1 MKGIFINDLNIKKQ
15 AEDLEVSVWQT
26 PGFLFLTMGLIIMAA
41 MMLVYFVSGY
51 YNSPEILVIS
61 EATIVIVILTI
72 GGSLIKNIENFTET
86 NKMKSEFISIVS
98 HQLKTPLSEIKWGT
112 ELFIS
117 KHKENAEED
126 LIGFAEKISESNS
139 KMIKLVNNLLN
150 ITRISQKKFGL
161 KKEKFNVFEII
172 NKASREN
179 KILAKTKDVEI
190 DILGE
195 KNGKAVVIGDSRGV
209 KAVVDNLLSNAI
221 KFTQKGKVEINI
233 LNEKNEITIQ
243 VKDSGVGIPQ
253 NEQNKIFQ
261 KFFRGSNEAKF
272 KTEGTGLG
280 LYLAKNIIE
289 QCGGKMWFK
298 SEEGKGSSFYFSLP
312 AADSNPDLS

>member
-15 AEDLEVSVWQT
+15 AEDLEISIWQT
-26 PGFLFLTMGLIIMAA
+26 PGFLFLVMGLIIMVA
-41 MMLVYFVSGY
+41 MVLVYFVSGY
-51 YNSPEILVIS
+51 YNSPEILIIS
-61 EATIVIVILTI
+61 EAAIVIVILTI

-117 KHKENAEED
+117 KHKENAEGELVD
-126 LIGFAEKISESNS
+126 FAEKISESNS

-161 KKEKFNVFEII
+161 KKEAFNVFEII

-190 DILGE
+190 EILGE
-195 KNGKAVVIGDSRGV
+195 KKDKAIVVGDSRGV

-221 KFTQKGKVEINI
+221 KFTPKGKVEISI
-233 LNEKNEITIQ
+233 RHEKDSVTVC

-253 NEQNKIFQ
+253 NEQDKVFQ

-289 QCGGKMWFK
+289 QCGGKMWFE
-298 SEEGKGSSFYFSLP
+298 SEEEKGSSFYFSLP
-312 AADSNPDLS
+312 AANSDRNLS